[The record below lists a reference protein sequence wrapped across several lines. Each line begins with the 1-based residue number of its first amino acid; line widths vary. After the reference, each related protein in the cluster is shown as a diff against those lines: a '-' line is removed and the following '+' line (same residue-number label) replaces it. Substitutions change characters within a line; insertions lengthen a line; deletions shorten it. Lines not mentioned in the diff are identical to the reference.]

1 MVLPS
6 RVVGLA
12 MRAERKVIDHR
23 RFEVSQLTDC
33 TAVCFGHG
41 GGFVPAI
48 LITFLPA
55 AKTWISGRSGAKTRL
70 ALLPGHDEDQCAD
83 PPQVEITPM

>member
-12 MRAERKVIDHR
+12 MRAECKVIDHR
-23 RFEVSQLTDC
+23 RFEVSRLTDC

-41 GGFVPAI
+41 GASQDVDI
-48 LITFLPA
+48 REI
-55 AKTWISGRSGAKTRL
+55 WR
-70 ALLPGHDEDQCAD
+70 EDA
-83 PPQVEITPM
+83 PRASARA